1 MRDLTRRF
9 IRERRRRYIRKGQ
22 DLRVPR
28 TRDTCTRTRFIRVT
42 RVNIPRALGGRG
54 EAAGGCL
61 SLVPVLCWHM

>member
-28 TRDTCTRTRFIRVT
+28 TRDTRTRTRFIRVT
-42 RVNIPRALGGRG
+42 HHTRKHPSRAWR
-54 EAAGGCL
+54 AG
-61 SLVPVLCWHM
+61 